1 MKFFF
6 ATFVVL
12 TVVPGVSVT
21 AFGEEKHW
29 DTVSYIIANTQ
40 CKKPMERLKS
50 IDFGHNYMVKYCG
63 TASVDTNLK
72 SGYLNGWR
80 IDFRGE
86 KFVSA
91 TLRNSY
97 NFQAV
102 GVVRIKQFSY
112 KPMAVLQTDSG
123 EAVLADPRYLIGD
136 CGDCIVSYP

>member
-1 MKFFF
+1 M
-6 ATFVVL
+6 
-12 TVVPGVSVT
+12 P
-21 AFGEEKHW
+21 AFSKERDW

-40 CKKPMERLKS
+40 CKKPRERLKS
-50 IDFGHNYMVKYCG
+50 IDFGNNAAVKYCG
-63 TASVDTNLK
+63 TASVETELK

-86 KFVSA
+86 RFVAA
-91 TLRNSY
+91 TLRNHY

-102 GVVRIKQFSY
+102 GIVRIKQFSY

-136 CGDCIVSYP
+136 CGSCRVSYP